1 MKLVN
6 SLANLKEIK
15 LLFNDVWEIS
25 LWMVREGKNACD
37 ECSLNECTSCEC
49 LRLLFNNVVP
59 TT

>member
-6 SLANLKEIK
+6 SLANIKEIK

-37 ECSLNECTSCEC
+37 ECSLNECPSGEC
-49 LRLLFNNVVP
+49 FANVFDCYS